1 MNNFEFSNPVKVIFG
16 KGTINRLS
24 SLIPAGSRVLMVYGG
39 GSIKKNGVYDQ
50 VIQALA
56 EFDVTEFPGI
66 EPNPHYETCMRAVK
80 VVQEQEIGF
89 LLAVGGGSVI
99 DAVKFISAAV
109 CFEGD
114 PWDIFTKGSPI
125 ASAMPFGAV
134 LTLAATG
141 SEMNERFVISR
152 ESTGLKLGA
161 ASPEVFPQFA
171 VMDPEVT
178 YSVPMKQVANGVVD
192 SFIHVIEQYLTYPV
206 DAKVQDYFAESLLKV
221 IHDEGLK
228 VLEDPYN
235 YDIRANLM
243 WAASNALNSWI
254 GQGVPQDW
262 SSHRLGYALTSQYGL
277 DHAQTLAIV
286 LPGVMEYMKKEK
298 QDKIIRLGEVVFHIQ
313 TGSREERVEQTIAAT
328 ENFFRHMGLKT
339 RLSEYGIGEDKIDAL
354 TGPIKQMNWKLG
366 EHSNIDY
373 KVARE
378 IFILRK

>member
-1 MNNFEFSNPVKVIFG
+1 MNNFEFSNPVKVVFG
-16 KGTINRLS
+16 KGTISRLS
-24 SLIPAGSRVLMVYGG
+24 FLIPADSRILVVYGG
-39 GSIKKNGVYDQ
+39 GSIKKNGVYEQ
-50 VIQALA
+50 VMHALGNF
-56 EFDVTEFPGI
+56 EVTEFPGI
-66 EPNPHYETCMRAVK
+66 EPNPHYETCMKAVEVIREK
-80 VVQEQEIGF
+80 KITY
-89 LLAVGGGSVI
+89 LLAAGGGSVI

-109 CFEGD
+109 YFEGD
-114 PWDIFTKGSPI
+114 PWDIFTQAAPI
-125 ASAMPFGAV
+125 TKAMPFGAV

-152 ESTGLKLGA
+152 ESTGMKLGA
-161 ASPEVFPQFA
+161 ASPKVFPQFA
-171 VMDPEVT
+171 IMDPEVT
-178 YSVPMKQVANGVVD
+178 YSVPMGQVANGVVD

-206 DAKVQDYFAESLLKV
+206 DAKVQDYFAESLLKI

-277 DHAQTLAIV
+277 DHAQTLAVV

-298 QDKIIRLGEVVFHIQ
+298 QEKIIRLGEVVFKIQ
-313 TGSREERVEQTIAAT
+313 EGTPEERVEQTIAAT
-328 ENFFRHMGLKT
+328 EEFFRRMGLKT

-354 TGPIKQMNWKLG
+354 TGPVKQMNWKLG
-366 EHSNIDY
+366 EHGN
-373 KVARE
+373 
-378 IFILRK
+378 